1 MVGGGG
7 SYLKY
12 FALGLL
18 FENVLGLSSK
28 DCQKKNVKL
37 LCFTFYKQNRINEAF
52 SMLKLNRFALS
63 TDKSFLN
70 FLKSE
75 GK

>member
-1 MVGGGG
+1 M
-7 SYLKY
+7 
-12 FALGLL
+12 
-18 FENVLGLSSK
+18 
-28 DCQKKNVKL
+28 
-37 LCFTFYKQNRINEAF
+37 FYKQNRINEAF
-52 SMLKLNRFALS
+52 SMLKLNRFAES